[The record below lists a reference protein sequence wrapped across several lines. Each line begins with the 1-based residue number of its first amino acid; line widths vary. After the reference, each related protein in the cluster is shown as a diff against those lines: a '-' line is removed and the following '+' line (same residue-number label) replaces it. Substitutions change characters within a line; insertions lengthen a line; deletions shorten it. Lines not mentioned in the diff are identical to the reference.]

1 MVATA
6 EDIFFLFKTKRRRLE
21 EEEDKFYYTF
31 VKRNRAYNK
40 GDSYENAGTV
50 ATAAI
55 FENIKERKERS
66 PDKQRNV
73 RNVEKLWWSVV
84 CIKTIVIRISDP
96 KSV

>member
-6 EDIFFLFKTKRRRLE
+6 EDIFFLFKTKRRILE

-73 RNVEKLWWSVV
+73 EKLWWSVV

>member
-73 RNVEKLWWSVV
+73 EKLWWSVV

-96 KSV
+96 KFV

>member
-6 EDIFFLFKTKRRRLE
+6 EDIFFLFKTKRRILE

-55 FENIKERKERS
+55 FENIKERS
-66 PDKQRNV
+66 PDKQ

-96 KSV
+96 KFV

>member
-66 PDKQRNV
+66 PDKQRNI
-73 RNVEKLWWSVV
+73 EKLWWSVV

>member
-40 GDSYENAGTV
+40 GDSYENARTV

-66 PDKQRNV
+66 PGKQ

-96 KSV
+96 KCV